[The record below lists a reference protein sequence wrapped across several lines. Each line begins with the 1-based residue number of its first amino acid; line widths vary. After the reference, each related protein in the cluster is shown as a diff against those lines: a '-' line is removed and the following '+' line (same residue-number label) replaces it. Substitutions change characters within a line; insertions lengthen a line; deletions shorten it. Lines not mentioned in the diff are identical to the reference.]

1 MLYNSVLSY
10 DFIRL
15 SHQQCMIHCVTY
27 STYCTSQYYSRRKVS
42 AFIETVLII
51 IIMMIQRWFFLLFL
65 VCNSYL
71 SCSALY
77 HGFRSSLTSCSNH
90 NIIINHRRNIINILS
105 SLSYVL
111 QYRLNPLHSSQQ
123 SSSSTS
129 SSSSSSTSSS
139 SSSITA
145 YPVVDEPINVFDKA
159 ELIKLFGRLA
169 DAKMLLD
176 VPGLVLSDIFYGL
189 TAAATAT
196 TTQLMNQ

>member
-1 MLYNSVLSY
+1 
-10 DFIRL
+10 
-15 SHQQCMIHCVTY
+15 
-27 STYCTSQYYSRRKVS
+27 
-42 AFIETVLII
+42 
-51 IIMMIQRWFFLLFL
+51 MIQRWFFLLFL
-65 VCNSYL
+65 VCNSYYYL

-139 SSSITA
+139 SSKTA

-159 ELIKLFGRLA
+159 DLIKLFGRLA